1 MRESYTSPGKVPS
14 GSVQGVVWRR
24 SHTEVIYCME
34 GLPEIKKKKKKTQ
47 QLGNGYLSKKVTY
60 K

>member
-34 GLPEIKKKKKKTQ
+34 GLPEI
-47 QLGNGYLSKKVTY
+47 
-60 K
+60 